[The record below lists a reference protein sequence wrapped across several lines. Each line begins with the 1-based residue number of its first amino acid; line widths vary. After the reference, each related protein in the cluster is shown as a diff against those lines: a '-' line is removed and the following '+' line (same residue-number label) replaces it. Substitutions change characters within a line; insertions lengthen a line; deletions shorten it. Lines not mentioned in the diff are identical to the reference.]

1 MWQNGLRGW
10 LEQHGERREL
20 SVRWLL
26 NPDESPRCNVR
37 LVEEHGVITDIRT
50 VSAGQESACLP
61 LLVVPPLVNAHTHLE
76 FSSLETPLAPG
87 QPFADWIRTVIG
99 WRRAQVGDP
108 ELVIHEGMRQ
118 SLECGVGLLGEI
130 ATRSGVY
137 SDDIPASV
145 VFREVIGLTPERIRE
160 QLAAAQEHVAL
171 YQAQGTSGSACGL
184 SPHAP
189 YTVHPELMQSLMAL
203 AIEHRLPVAMHLAET
218 REELQLLERGDGSL
232 AEFLKS
238 MGLFDSSVF
247 PGGRRPMEFLQALA
261 DVPRALA
268 VHGNYFGREE
278 IEFLGEHP
286 NISVVYCPRTH
297 AWFGHSEH
305 PFRRMQG
312 VGIRVVLGTDS
323 RASNPDLSI
332 LSELQYVLRQ
342 HRELQVSRQLKMIT
356 TEAAE
361 ALGRPECSAP
371 LRVGSAFSASMIV
384 CGDNQS
390 NVDATIRDRGTYPL
404 LLAGQRP
411 CDPSE
416 LKRLTEGAVR

>member
-1 MWQNGLRGW
+1 MWQDRLRAW

-37 LVEEHGVITDIRT
+37 IVEEQGVITDIRT
-50 VSAGQESACLP
+50 VSAGQESECLP

-87 QPFADWIRTVIG
+87 QPFADWIRTVVG
-99 WRRAQVGDP
+99 WRRAQVGDS
-108 ELVIHEGMRQ
+108 ELVIHEGLRQ

-130 ATRSGVY
+130 ATRSSVY
-137 SDDIPASV
+137 REDSPASV
-145 VFREVIGLTPERIRE
+145 VFREAIGLTPERIRE
-160 QLAAAQEHVAL
+160 QLAAAREHVAR
-171 YQAQGTSGSACGL
+171 YQAQGTNGSACGL

-189 YTVHPELMQSLMAL
+189 YTVHPELMQSLVAL
-203 AIEHRLPVAMHLAET
+203 ANEHRLPVAMHLAET

-238 MGLFDSSVF
+238 MGLFDPSVF
-247 PGGRRPMEFLQALA
+247 PGGRGAMEFLQALR

-278 IEFLGEHP
+278 IEYLAGHP

-305 PFRRMQG
+305 PFRRMQAA
-312 VGIRVVLGTDS
+312 GIRVVLGTDS
-323 RASNPDLSI
+323 RASNPDLCI
-332 LSELQYVLRQ
+332 FSELQYVLRQ
-342 HRELQVSRQLKMIT
+342 HSELEVSGQLKMIT
-356 TEAAE
+356 TDAAE
-361 ALGRPECSAP
+361 ALGRSECSEP
-371 LRVGSAFSASMIV
+371 LRVGSACSATMIV

-411 CDPSE
+411 CEPSE
-416 LKRLTEGAVR
+416 LLRLTEGTVY